1 MSGDVSLYLDAKNN
15 LYWLFPYS
23 PTEKGLYIMGFP
35 VKKVDITADCRSL
48 MLEILDLMQYCKEE
62 VNYEKARQE
71 LKTRFKRETG
81 WTSVLALQ
89 KASTAVIGVAI
100 VESKSIYYFSIYST
114 DIREKGMQVHSLSC
128 PLTASIDVLAETLKE
143 AFEFYK
149 K

>member
-1 MSGDVSLYLDAKNN
+1 MSGNVSLYLDAKNN
-15 LYWLFPYS
+15 LYWLFPYNL
-23 PTEKGLYIMGFP
+23 TEKGVYIKGFP

-62 VNYEKARQE
+62 VNYEKAREE

-81 WTSVLALQ
+81 WASGSTLQ
-89 KASTAVIGVAI
+89 KASTAVIGVEV
-100 VESKSIYYFSIYST
+100 VESESIYYFSIYST
-114 DIREKGMQVHSLSC
+114 DVRYRGMQVHSLSC
-128 PLTASIDVLAETLKE
+128 PLTATIDVLAETLKE